1 MSGHC
6 GELMGMAGFRGM
18 KTYRRFALGAAAVL
32 LVSASPA
39 MQTPAAPAF
48 ADPGISPDGRE
59 IAFASGGDLWSVGAA
74 GGEARLLVSHPA
86 TESRPHY
93 SPRGDALAFVST
105 RTGGGDIYLL
115 RFGDPTPVRIT
126 FDDGA
131 EVLDGW
137 SRDGQWLFYSATG
150 RDIAGMNDVFRVSAK
165 GGTPMPVT
173 AERYTSEFFGA
184 SSPDGATVAFSARG
198 NAAGQW
204 WRNGHSH
211 LDESEIWTVTGVGS
225 LDVGK
230 ATGAGAG
237 SYRKVVDR
245 GAKALW
251 PMWAADGQS
260 LFFMSDR
267 SGAEN
272 IWHTTLA
279 GQPRPVTRFEK
290 GRVLWPSI
298 TADGR
303 TIAFE
308 RDFGIWTVDTASGQ
322 ASAVKIALRG
332 AAAGP
337 LVERQRFTS
346 QFTELKVSPDGR
358 KAILAVRGDLFAVSA
373 KDGGDAERVTAT
385 PGRER
390 HVVWTPDSRRI
401 VFVADREGGQRLQL
415 YDFASRQETTL
426 AAGPDEYALPEVSP
440 DGKSVAFVYARREI
454 GIVDLESKQA
464 RVAAKG
470 ELAAGFESARSVA
483 WSPDSRWLAYMA
495 RGDRGFTNVRVVSV
509 AAGAAAGA
517 QAGDRPV
524 SFLANAGSD
533 SVAWSP
539 DGTFLTFA
547 TGQRTE
553 DGQVARIDLLPRT
566 PKFREDRFRSL
577 FEQETPRTA
586 PSAPPATAA
595 PPAASAPSAPPS
607 PPAPQTEI
615 VFEDVRQR
623 LSLLPVGVDVQD
635 QTISPDGKW
644 ILLTAAA
651 AGQTNLYV
659 YSIDELT
666 REPAVARQLT
676 STAGSKL
683 SARFAPDSKEVYY
696 LDAGRVQIA
705 VVEDRRTRGLDVAA
719 EMDIDFSRERGAV
732 FEQAWTLLRDN
743 FFDQSFRGV
752 DWAAARGVYGARVA
766 GTRTPD
772 EMRRVMSLM
781 IGELNASHLGI
792 SAPPGAAP
800 AAIGKLGVRCDAAE
814 YFRAGRLRVAEILP
828 LGPVA
833 ITRAVNVGDYLIAVD
848 GRRLDAATN
857 LDELLQHTIGR
868 RVTLAVS
875 AAPDGAGARDVAVR
889 PVNLTTEK
897 GLLYRGW
904 VEQRRAMVARLSG
917 GRLGYAHMPD
927 MSAQSLEQF
936 FVDLDADNHAREG
949 VVIDVR
955 NNNGGFVNVYAID
968 VLARR
973 SYFDMT
979 MRGSS
984 FRAPSRSVLGQR
996 ALERPTVLLT
1006 NQHSLSDA
1014 EDFTEG
1020 YRSLKLGKVI
1030 GEPTSGW
1037 IIYTWNTALVDG
1049 SVLRLP
1055 RVRITAADGSDME
1068 MKPRPVDI
1076 PVTRALGEEAQGR
1089 DSQIE
1094 AAVKELLSRSSS
1106 RTSQP

>member
-1 MSGHC
+1 
-6 GELMGMAGFRGM
+6 
-18 KTYRRFALGAAAVL
+18 
-32 LVSASPA
+32 
-39 MQTPAAPAF
+39 
-48 ADPGISPDGRE
+48 
-59 IAFASGGDLWSVGAA
+59 
-74 GGEARLLVSHPA
+74 
-86 TESRPHY
+86 
-93 SPRGDALAFVST
+93 
-105 RTGGGDIYLL
+105 
-115 RFGDPTPVRIT
+115 
-126 FDDGA
+126 
-131 EVLDGW
+131 
-137 SRDGQWLFYSATG
+137 
-150 RDIAGMNDVFRVSAK
+150 
-165 GGTPMPVT
+165 
-173 AERYTSEFFGA
+173 
-184 SSPDGATVAFSARG
+184 VAFSARG

-211 LDESEIWTVTGVGS
+211 LDQSEIWTVDSGTGSRESGS
-225 LDVGK
+225 PSAPVIETSLRAGGK
-230 ATGAGAG
+230 TLEA
-237 SYRKVVDR
+237 YRKVVER

-251 PMWAADGQS
+251 PMWAADGRS

-279 GQPRPVTRFEK
+279 GQSRQVTKFDK

-308 RDFGIWTVDTASGQ
+308 RGFGIWTVDTASGK
-322 ASAVKIALRG
+322 AAEVNIGLRG

-358 KAILAVRGDLFAVSA
+358 KAIVAVRGDLFAVSA

-385 PGRER
+385 PARER
-390 HVVWTPDSRRI
+390 EAVWTPDSRRI
-401 VFVADREGGQRLQL
+401 VFVAERDGAQQLLL
-415 YDFASRQETTL
+415 YDFGSRQETTL
-426 AAGPDEYALPEVSP
+426 AAGRDEYAQPEISP
-440 DGKSVAFVYARREI
+440 DGRSVAFAHARREI

-495 RGDRGFTNVRVVSV
+495 RGDRGFTNVRVVSAV
-509 AAGAAAGA
+509 AGGGAA
-517 QAGDRPV
+517 DRAV

-539 DGTFLTFA
+539 DGSFLTFA

-577 FEQETPRTA
+577 FDQETPRT
-586 PSAPPATAA
+586 
-595 PPAASAPSAPPS
+595 
-607 PPAPQTEI
+607 PPAPPTPASAKAPAGEPVAPAPVASASARAEPDASDGGQAPPTEI
-615 VFEDVRQR
+615 VFEDIRQR

-644 ILLTAAA
+644 LLLTAAA

-659 YSIDELT
+659 YSIDELS

-676 STAGSKL
+676 STAGNKS
-683 SARFAPDSKEVYY
+683 SAQFSPDSKEVYY

-705 VVEDRRTRGLDVAA
+705 TVEDRRTRGLDVTA

-732 FEQAWTLLRDN
+732 FDQAWTLLRDN
-743 FFDQSFRGV
+743 FFDPSFRGV
-752 DWAAARGVYGARVA
+752 DWTAARAAYGARVS

-772 EMRRVMSLM
+772 EMRRVISLM

-792 SAPPGAAP
+792 SAPPGGAP
-800 AAIGKLGVRCDAAE
+800 PVTGKLGVRFDAAE
-814 YFRAGRLRVAEILP
+814 YARTGRLRVAEILP

-833 ITRAVNVGDYLIAVD
+833 ITRAVSAGDYLIAVD
-848 GRRLDAATN
+848 GRAIEAAAN
-857 LDELLQHTIGR
+857 LDERLQHTIGK
-868 RVTLAVS
+868 RVTLTVS
-875 AAPDGAGARDVAVR
+875 AAPDGTQARDVAVR

-897 GLLYRGW
+897 GLRYRGW

-936 FVDLDADNHAREG
+936 FVDLDADNHARDG

-979 MRGSS
+979 MRGSAV
-984 FRAPSRSVLGQR
+984 RAPSRSILGQR

-1020 YRSLKLGKVI
+1020 YRSLKLGAVI

-1037 IIYTWNTALVDG
+1037 IIYTWNTPLVDG

-1076 PVTRALGEEAQGR
+1076 AVTRALGEDAEGR

-1094 AAVKELLSRSSS
+1094 AAVKELSSRSGS
-1106 RTSQP
+1106 RTSQQ